1 MPLRVAVLG
10 SCVTRDAFNSKLV
23 PDYKER
29 FEVVLSQDQSAVISA
44 VAPPVE
50 LDPSLLESETNYTR
64 RRVAADFEKLFAAR
78 LETAKPDLILIDL
91 FSDVHFGA
99 APYRGSFVTFNRWK
113 LKGTELGR
121 VLSECPRLHMR
132 EDRAAY
138 IKAFEEASRK
148 LRTLCRAAAPDAR
161 VILHSARGGTRY
173 RDKAGALQS
182 FPHDPARFN
191 DEWETLDRALLA
203 QFPECRRVSPQAEPI
218 GDETHPWGLYFVHYE
233 PSYYREFLDQLESET
248 VE

>member
-23 PDYKER
+23 PDYKAR

-50 LDPSLLESETNYTR
+50 LDPALLESETNYTR
-64 RRVAADFEKLFAAR
+64 RRVAADFEKLFAAN
-78 LETAKPDLILIDL
+78 LEAAKPDLILVDL

-113 LKGTELGR
+113 LKGTALGH
-121 VLSECPRLHMR
+121 VLSESPRLHMR
-132 EDRAAY
+132 EDRTAY
-138 IKAFEEASRK
+138 IKAFEAASRK
-148 LRTLCRAAAPDAR
+148 LRTLCRTAAPDAR
-161 VILHSARGGTRY
+161 VLLHSARGLSHY
-173 RDKAGALQS
+173 RDKNGELQS
-182 FPHDPARFN
+182 FKHDPARFN
-191 DEWETLDRALLA
+191 EEWEALDQILLA
-203 QFPECRRVSPQAEPI
+203 QFPECARALPRANAV
-218 GDETHPWGLYFVHYE
+218 GDESHPWGLYFVHYE
-233 PSYYREFLDQLESET
+233 PSYYREFLDQLETEA